1 MISKEF
7 VLAGRAIFSIAIP
20 EDFAKK
26 HNIATSFT
34 YRVAKKPDASI
45 YFVSVMDVAT
55 NDYQYIGMLNI
66 DTGEV
71 NLTRSSHINTDSLVY
86 KLINRILQNIWGG
99 TTDKIIGSGFQV
111 EHLGRCGRCGCK
123 LLTKE
128 SMVRGIGPEC
138 LAMLG
143 LS

>member
-1 MISKEF
+1 MVSKEF
-7 VLAGRAIFSIAIP
+7 ILAGRAIFSITIP
-20 EDFAKK
+20 EGFAKK
-26 HNIATSFT
+26 NKIATSFI
-34 YRVAKKPDASI
+34 YRVAKKPDASV
-45 YFVSVMDVAT
+45 YFVSIMDAAN
-55 NDYQYIGMLNI
+55 NDYQYIGMLSA

-71 NLTRSSHINTDSLVY
+71 NLTRSSHINTESLVY

-99 TTDKIIGSGFQV
+99 TSDKIIESGFQV
-111 EHLGRCGRCGCK
+111 EHLGKCGRCGCK

>member
-1 MISKEF
+1 MVSKEF
-7 VLAGRAIFSIAIP
+7 ILAGRAIFSITIP
-20 EDFAKK
+20 DGFAKK
-26 HNIATSFT
+26 NKIATSFI

-45 YFVSVMDVAT
+45 YFVSIMDAAN
-55 NDYQYIGMLNI
+55 NDYQYIGMLSA

-71 NLTRSSHINTDSLVY
+71 NLTRSSHINTESLVY

-99 TTDKIIGSGFQV
+99 TSDKIIESGFQV
-111 EHLGRCGRCGCK
+111 EHLGKCGRCGCK

>member
-1 MISKEF
+1 MVSKEF
-7 VLAGRAIFSIAIP
+7 ILAGRAIFSITMP
-20 EDFAKK
+20 DSFAKK
-26 HNIATSFT
+26 NNIATSFI
-34 YRVAKKPDASI
+34 YRVAKKPDASV
-45 YFVSVMDVAT
+45 YFVSIMDAAN
-55 NDYQYIGMLNI
+55 NDYQYIGMLSA

-71 NLTRSSHINTDSLVY
+71 NLTRSSHINTESLVY

-99 TTDKIIGSGFQV
+99 TSDKIIESGFQV
-111 EHLGRCGRCGCK
+111 EHLGNCGRCGCK

>member
-1 MISKEF
+1 MVSKEF
-7 VLAGRAIFSIAIP
+7 ILAGRAIFSITMP
-20 EDFAKK
+20 EGFAKK
-26 HNIATSFT
+26 NKIATSLV
-34 YRVAKKPDASI
+34 YRVAKKPDASV
-45 YFVSVMDVAT
+45 YFVSIMDAAN
-55 NDYQYIGMLNI
+55 NDYQYIGMLSA

-71 NLTRSSHINTDSLVY
+71 NLTRSSHINTESLVY

-99 TTDKIIGSGFQV
+99 TSDKIIESGFQV
-111 EHLGRCGRCGCK
+111 EHLGKCGRCGCK

>member
-1 MISKEF
+1 MVSKEF
-7 VLAGRAIFSIAIP
+7 ILAGRAIFSITIP
-20 EDFAKK
+20 EGFAKK
-26 HNIATSFT
+26 NKIVTSFI

-45 YFVSVMDVAT
+45 YFVSIMDAAN
-55 NDYQYIGMLNI
+55 NDYQYIGMLSA

-71 NLTRSSHINTDSLVY
+71 NLTRSSHINTESLVY

-99 TTDKIIGSGFQV
+99 TSDKIIESGFQV
-111 EHLGRCGRCGCK
+111 EHLGKCGRCGCK